1 MQDGW
6 MLLFEI
12 ESINEDILAQQSDVD
27 KKEVENSEF
36 EYNHNLNE
44 GKNLSAYEFDQKTS
58 LLETEFSMVNSKKL
72 LRRLQR
78 LAGLVILSNVLKQ
91 VNKLNHR
98 L

>member
-1 MQDGW
+1 

-44 GKNLSAYEFDQKTS
+44 G
-58 LLETEFSMVNSKKL
+58 
-72 LRRLQR
+72 
-78 LAGLVILSNVLKQ
+78 
-91 VNKLNHR
+91 NKSQCL
-98 L
+98 